1 MEQPNSAKK
10 RQRRSLGFGSRSGS
24 CSSSSGGGFGGF
36 CTAWEAKDTLAA
48 AAAAAKA
55 EAGKEKE
62 KENRNGQKQ
71 LGVGGNGND
80 DADNGGGKPL
90 PNAMDGETEPV
101 PAVDLP
107 DADASADLPLSHPV
121 SLSLTLRG
129 TKFHRDDIG
138 KKLLAAVLR
147 KGSIGLILEREPN
160 NEYDEK
166 AIAVRCRLAADDAD
180 DTKTDESEENDEEEE
195 NENTG
200 GHDGDGKSNN
210 TENAQNEME
219 EEQQNQQQQLALLK
233 TIGHVAKEQAAVLSP
248 YLDAGWLR
256 LGDSGGT
263 ETAGPST
270 GAGSSGTGNGPD
282 SSSLV
287 TVMGKHPANPSWH
300 RLRVTGVA
308 KAVPSMLEAL
318 DDPALF
324 GNVVDVDSFLA
335 KGLAKVRCFVFGILP
350 AVLLLYCEFGIPA
363 KSYYIFLTVPD
374 DILARLGMGPKDDA
388 AWWSNIAGL
397 KPPAE
402 WNVTGPHDVME
413 KLAIFKRHQRDGAN
427 AILDGAIH
435 GVTDVWTDDMLD
447 DMRDAMHSK
456 DFWCY
461 RGQDAFIRS
470 FGGPY
475 VLVSAYICC
484 LYLLCFFYKLAYCTA
499 ASNTK
504 MPACFPQR
512 YIFPPSQGQKS
523 GDLKLIQGTPHTDL
537 TAKICK
543 GHNLVYAA
551 THLKHPLGPKGF
563 NVIVFGLNIRRGGFH
578 FHKDHK
584 EGFLPKSAPLLDEQP
599 VATTVFYERPDFD
612 DGKEVVNWK
621 PASNFDGIQ
630 AKGGTA
636 HDQEERGTRKNN
648 YYLSARTVRTY
659 HGMVH
664 IQRAGLQKEA
674 LHGIFHAP
682 GDEDERK
689 GYRVAITAR
698 VAYPDAEERIA
709 PFIEKGDY
717 CRTIGPNGQDQ
728 LPSSTV

>member
-1 MEQPNSAKK
+1 
-10 RQRRSLGFGSRSGS
+10 
-24 CSSSSGGGFGGF
+24 
-36 CTAWEAKDTLAA
+36 
-48 AAAAAKA
+48 
-55 EAGKEKE
+55 
-62 KENRNGQKQ
+62 
-71 LGVGGNGND
+71 
-80 DADNGGGKPL
+80 
-90 PNAMDGETEPV
+90 
-101 PAVDLP
+101 
-107 DADASADLPLSHPV
+107 
-121 SLSLTLRG
+121 
-129 TKFHRDDIG
+129 
-138 KKLLAAVLR
+138 
-147 KGSIGLILEREPN
+147 
-160 NEYDEK
+160 
-166 AIAVRCRLAADDAD
+166 
-180 DTKTDESEENDEEEE
+180 
-195 NENTG
+195 
-200 GHDGDGKSNN
+200 
-210 TENAQNEME
+210 
-219 EEQQNQQQQLALLK
+219 
-233 TIGHVAKEQAAVLSP
+233 
-248 YLDAGWLR
+248 
-256 LGDSGGT
+256 
-263 ETAGPST
+263 
-270 GAGSSGTGNGPD
+270 
-282 SSSLV
+282 
-287 TVMGKHPANPSWH
+287 
-300 RLRVTGVA
+300 
-308 KAVPSMLEAL
+308 MLEAL

-350 AVLLLYCEFGIPA
+350 AALLLYCEFGIPKSYCEFDIP
-363 KSYYIFLTVPD
+363 KSYYIFLTVRAFHIPPGLNNIIQIDLEESKSAHYSIDDLPPPMPWMPVPQYENEKHAPD
-374 DILARLGMGPKDDA
+374 AQAGWLWEPFDPNVATRVLPVAEVQAAQAAQWPPSGAILARLGMGPKDDA

-397 KPPAE
+397 KPPAK
-402 WNVTGPHDVME
+402 WNVTGPHDVMV

-475 VLVSAYICC
+475 VLVSAYICY

-499 ASNTK
+499 ASNTQ
-504 MPACFPQR
+504 MPACFPQH
-512 YIFPPSQGQKS
+512 YIFPPPQGQKS

-537 TAKICK
+537 TAKICR

-648 YYLSARTVRTY
+648 YYISARTVRTY
-659 HGMVH
+659 HGMIH
-664 IQRAGLQKEA
+664 IQRCGLQKEA

-709 PFIEKGDY
+709 PFIENGDY